1 MKNNFIK
8 IFIIIST
15 LMLPTI
21 VFAHPGRTDSS
32 GCHTCKTNCSS
43 WGLEDYEYH
52 CHSGNTYTNSKGDI
66 YDKAGTK
73 ISSGKT
79 ANEDTT
85 SKEETSNNTPQ
96 KEESTN
102 NSQQTASPSVGTES
116 NNNTT
121 SDSKPTVSKPVKKS
135 EDTSLKYIKIDN
147 QEITISDEII
157 YETNKKNIELNIEP
171 TDNKSKV
178 EFNNKELILGKNEI
192 IIKVTAE
199 AGNIKEYKLI
209 ITRKEIQEENNI
221 QIQNS
226 NNDNETESAEEDSS
240 GISSLLTLGGIGAAV
255 YYIKKKK

>member
-1 MKNNFIK
+1 MKNKNNFIK
-8 IFIIIST
+8 IFITIST

-73 ISSGKT
+73 ISSGSA

-85 SKEETSNNTPQ
+85 SKEETSNN
-96 KEESTN
+96 N
-102 NSQQTASPSVGTES
+102 QQTTSPSVGTES

-121 SDSKPTVSKPVKKS
+121 TDSKPTVSTPVKKS

-199 AGNIKEYKLI
+199 AENIKEYKLI
-209 ITRKEIQEENNI
+209 ITRKEIHEDNNI

-226 NNDNETESAEEDSS
+226 NNDYETKSAKEDSS

>member
-1 MKNNFIK
+1 MKNKNNFIK
-8 IFIIIST
+8 IFITIST

-73 ISSGKT
+73 ISSGSA

-85 SKEETSNNTPQ
+85 SKEETSNN
-96 KEESTN
+96 N
-102 NSQQTASPSVGTES
+102 QQTTSPSVGTES

-121 SDSKPTVSKPVKKS
+121 TDSKPTVSTPVKKS

-157 YETNKKNIELNIEP
+157 YENNKKNIELNIEP

-199 AGNIKEYKLI
+199 AENIKEYKLI
-209 ITRKEIQEENNI
+209 ITRKEIHEDNNI

-226 NNDNETESAEEDSS
+226 NNDYETKSAKEDSS

>member
-1 MKNNFIK
+1 MKNKNNFIK
-8 IFIIIST
+8 IFITIST

-43 WGLEDYEYH
+43 WGLEGYEYH

-73 ISSGKT
+73 ISSGNT
-79 ANEDTT
+79 SNEDTT
-85 SKEETSNNTPQ
+85 SKEE
-96 KEESTN
+96 STN
-102 NSQQTASPSVGTES
+102 NNQQATSPSLGTES

-121 SDSKPTVSKPVKKS
+121 SDSKPTVSTPVKKS
-135 EDTSLKYIKIDN
+135 EDTSLKYIKTDN
-147 QEITISDEII
+147 QEITISEEII

-178 EFNNKELILGKNEI
+178 EFNNKKLILGENEI

-199 AGNIKEYKLI
+199 AGNIKEYRLI
-209 ITRKEIQEENNI
+209 ITRKEIKEDNNI
-221 QIQNS
+221 LIQNS
-226 NNDNETESAEEDSS
+226 NNDNEINSEEEESS

-255 YYIKKKK
+255 YYIKRKK

>member
-1 MKNNFIK
+1 MCSSMKNKNNFIK
-8 IFIIIST
+8 IFITIST

-85 SKEETSNNTPQ
+85 SKEETSNN
-96 KEESTN
+96 N
-102 NSQQTASPSVGTES
+102 QQSSSPSVGTES

-121 SDSKPTVSKPVKKS
+121 SDSKPTVSTPVKKS

-157 YETNKKNIELNIEP
+157 YETNKRNIELNIEP

-209 ITRKEIQEENNI
+209 ITRKEIQEDNNI

-226 NNDNETESAEEDSS
+226 NNDNETKSAKEDSS